1 MTAFVCEA
9 HKTFGAGFQN
19 ELSYVKLTYD
29 FAEDGGAYNGN
40 TWDLGTTDTDI
51 LIVRGI
57 VHVEDAV
64 VGSSST
70 ITLGVNDEDADA
82 FLAAVAEGT
91 LVENYAID
99 TTAGQSLFVPSG
111 DTIRMSIGT
120 ANLTAGK
127 IHLHLFYVKP

>member
-9 HKTFGAGFQN
+9 HKTFGVGFDN
-19 ELSYVKLTYD
+19 EISYVKLTYD
-29 FAEDGGAYNGN
+29 FAQDGGAYNGN
-40 TWDLGTTDTDI
+40 TYDLGTTEDDI

-57 VHVEDAV
+57 VHIETAI
-64 VGSSST
+64 VGTSST

-91 LVENYAID
+91 LVQNYAID
-99 TTAGQSLFVPSG
+99 TTAGQSLWVPSG

-120 ANLTAGK
+120 ADLTAGK
-127 IHLHLFYVKP
+127 LHLHLFYVKP